1 MADGDIRL
9 YPLFDAARGDMLIR
23 PFYPLTPTP
32 HYISL
37 DQMAAFVGAGT
48 PGPAG
53 PAGPPGEPGGPPG
66 PAGPAGAAG
75 PAGPA
80 GADGAPGPAGP
91 AGPAGTDWTVG
102 NGLTLNA
109 TVLSLTVPVAI
120 SSGGTGAITAP
131 AALANLGGAP
141 LASPAFT
148 GTPTAPTAGAGTN
161 TAQIATTAFVATSF
175 ASIGSPTFTGDP
187 KAPTPTPGDNDT
199 SIATTAFV
207 QAAIS
212 ANASTISIGDT
223 PPASPS
229 QGTGWWDSAGGQF
242 YLWFNDGTSA
252 QWVPATNMPGPAGP
266 TGATG
271 PTGPTGATGPAG
283 SANMSG
289 MSAGQI
295 PIAASATTVT
305 SSGNLSGDVT
315 TAGSLVTTL
324 ATVNPNVGTFQGLVL
339 DGKGRVTA
347 ASNQGYLTTVS
358 ATATYLPLTGGTLSG
373 NLVAVPA
380 AGIARLGLN
389 APAGSADQLAGYR
402 AGALRWDILLG
413 DGTAE
418 GGGNAGGD
426 FAITRYT
433 DAGASLATALS
444 INRASGAATFN
455 NISTTISGSN
465 PGSTVDLKSV
475 NTSDGYGN
483 LMLQSNGKHWMLS
496 KRSTAGESDKFM
508 MYYHN
513 GTSYAGPYFQI
524 DTAGVTANVSG
535 AWATISDRELKE
547 QIAPYERGLDAILAL
562 NPVRFRYQAG
572 VFGAEPS
579 QMRFGLIADEV
590 RPHVPEI
597 VGRTTTLVRDESV
610 EVDTLEPGNLIFALI
625 NSCKALAAK
634 NTELES
640 RLAALEAKP

>member
-271 PTGPTGATGPAG
+271 PAGPTGATGPAG

-289 MSAGQI
+289 MTAGQI
-295 PIAASATTVT
+295 PIAASASTVT

-315 TAGSLVTTL
+315 TTGSLATTL

-347 ASNQGYLTTVS
+347 ASNQGYLTTATAASTYAPLASPIFTGTPSLPTGTTAVTQ
-358 ATATYLPLTGGTLSG
+358 ATATNNTTLATTAFVQARDALYVPLAGNSTIAG
-373 NLVAVPA
+373 NLQINTP
-380 AGIARLGLN
+380 
-389 APAGSADQLAGYR
+389 
-402 AGALRWDILLG
+402 
-413 DGTAE
+413 DGTALVLQ
-418 GGGNAGGD
+418 
-426 FAITRYT
+426 R
-433 DAGASLATALS
+433 
-444 INRASGAATFN
+444 
-455 NISTTISGSN
+455 SGSN
-465 PGSTVDLKSV
+465 DSNLYMQHSTRSYVLSTKATGEFQVYDGTAGAARLIITSGGACSASSTWAVISDERLKTEV
-475 NTSDGYGN
+475 HPYNRGLADILPLEPIVYKW
-483 LMLQSNGKHWMLS
+483 NGKGGVPADGALHYGLS
-496 KRSTAGESDKFM
+496 AQQVEQAMPELIREQKYMPQEG
-508 MYYHN
+508 
-513 GTSYAGPYFQI
+513 Q
-524 DTAGVTANVSG
+524 ANQEPM
-535 AWATISDRELKE
+535 TLKTYS
-547 QIAPYERGLDAILAL
+547 PTDL
-562 NPVRFRYQAG
+562 
-572 VFGAEPS
+572 
-579 QMRFGLIADEV
+579 
-590 RPHVPEI
+590 
-597 VGRTTTLVRDESV
+597 T
-610 EVDTLEPGNLIFALI
+610 FALVNAI
-625 NSCKALAAK
+625 K
-634 NTELES
+634 ELNE
-640 RLAALEAKP
+640 RIAALEAKP